1 MSCWVASPNCSQI
14 LCLPLCRCI
23 CHVGHVKS
31 LKTQIFTDMQCHL
44 LSCPDQLNSS
54 MCGQACWRQHVSSY
68 LKYVDLVTFDI
79 LLWFD
84 LIIEPCSCQ
93 DVNISDTHVTYSL
106 LSRMRILDISGDGD
120 NTLEF
125 LLLSWCKSWWNSSRR
140 ILIHHENQTET
151 LFVQKSARKSL
162 INAPF
167 LSQSKWNFQHS
178 SQQLVFLLAS

>member
-1 MSCWVASPNCSQI
+1 MLVMLSHWRLKSSLTCYVTFWAALTSWTVAC
-14 LCLPLCRCI
+14 
-23 CHVGHVKS
+23 V
-31 LKTQIFTDMQCHL
+31 D
-44 LSCPDQLNSS
+44 
-54 MCGQACWRQHVSSY
+54 RQHVSSY

-93 DVNISDTHVTYSL
+93 DVNMSDTHVTYSL

-151 LFVQKSARKSL
+151 LFVQKSTRKCPIDAS
-162 INAPF
+162 F
-167 LSQSKWNFQHS
+167 LSQSKWNFQHNY
-178 SQQLVFLLAS
+178 QQLVVLLAS